1 MIASGRIDWDRDHKE
16 EMLMNI
22 GVDGINRNKE
32 VVTVMTNGGTDIK
45 TNAQMVRAAIY
56 ARESSGL
63 QVDGQKVEA
72 GSLDS
77 QVSEAMAFAERV
89 PYYTV
94 EEVYVEQGQLAW
106 PEEADRRPEYS
117 RMIADA
123 QAGKFDVL
131 ITTSVDQLS
140 PDVGNLVEI
149 VRQLKRCGVG
159 YRSIHEG
166 TGFRWADGGC
176 HAHHVR
182 GVRPVEFVPERGL
195 NETCAATEG
204 DERVTHRSGN
214 KPQGESEWVRDKR
227 SKGEAYE

>member
-1 MIASGRIDWDRDHKE
+1 MRKNE
-16 EMLMNI
+16 
-22 GVDGINRNKE
+22 GITKS
-32 VVTVMTNGGTDIK
+32 D
-45 TNAQMVRAAIY
+45 AQTIRVAIY
-56 ARESSGL
+56 ARESSDL
-63 QVDGQKVEA
+63 QVDGQKVEP

-94 EEVYVEQGQLAW
+94 VEVYVDQEQLAG
-106 PEEADRRPEYS
+106 PEEADRRPEYR

-149 VRQLKRCGVG
+149 VRQLKRYGVG

-166 TGFRWADGGC
+166 LD
-176 HAHHVR
+176 
-182 GVRPVEFVPERGL
+182 FVGPMGDVMLTMFGAFVQLSSSL
-195 NETCAATEG
+195 NAA
-204 DERVTHRSGN
+204 
-214 KPQGESEWVRDKR
+214 
-227 SKGEAYE
+227 